1 MKLSYI
7 RTSRAIIQK
16 ERDIRQERIAQLSRE
31 FEQVLDQM
39 QQAHEE
45 AVAVNKQNERLMKL
59 ITEYISD
66 RQENLYKFLS
76 SASTNDLSLP
86 SSPRAV
92 ELSLSREPEENS
104 ELGSA
109 PRKNPKKSRR
119 VDKSSQRLSD
129 CNAKNSDVARPKKLP
144 GTENSTPF
152 QISPARSDSSS
163 DSSSSSRSA
172 SATPRF
178 GLKSSEA
185 IGRKSPQL
193 VPRLDLSQ
201 TIANP
206 GAEPETGAGIKIKKL
221 ANVSH
226 EFQQKPAQSH
236 IDLENPSRR
245 TSRRTDSA
253 RLISMTDADDH
264 LGNSADSARTLLL
277 RIKRRAREGSCS
289 AEVGGLVNEVGTSGT
304 NIVKESTEVEMAEGA
319 PVIEELL
326 RQPPIQEMLESVII
340 QNGSESISAAFNCK
354 DGARGTAV
362 PELRRSVISPI
373 AKIDP
378 GPDMVIPCTNDPVSA
393 AEVYMTKQEKVDQEK
408 SVDLNLGERRTQLLL
423 WSTGDKLLTLQTLNN
438 TMFLWEDHPIECRH
452 TSPYS
457 QENLD
462 LILSSLDSA
471 KESQRRLFDYLD
483 KMQGIPRRAICCS
496 AVRELVRAYPP
507 ERLVPTSFINEHFVQ
522 QGVLNESYSS
532 PRNTTLM
539 SAQDSE
545 SAEFWQAL
553 VHHVSSV
560 ADHKMAAAEQ
570 SAKEFAEVL
579 VHDMRCTSIVGDI
592 HLARFELQ
600 TFLKGCFK
608 LEPATRHLTPQGAVP
623 IASMSDQDTFE
634 ELLPISDTARTLE
647 SSAPSLNAETI
658 SFQSQ
663 VRDITV
669 TSENVAPGNNSPFP
683 LVVSRHPK
691 KYSQSILNSL
701 KFWKRKPQQS
711 PAIDID
717 YLTMLN
723 INRSMNDSERA
734 KKRYSPTKYAF
745 HLQT

>member
-1 MKLSYI
+1 MAAITAGMVTARPDPALEVRSEEWAEDASTLAASEVVSRDFENQLIIGFSKLTDASDFVACSTEFQMKLSYI

-66 RQENLYKFLS
+66 RQL
-76 SASTNDLSLP
+76 
-86 SSPRAV
+86 RACWD
-92 ELSLSREPEENS
+92 REPEENS

-608 LEPATRHLTPQGAVP
+608 LEPATRHLTPQGEYSCP
-623 IASMSDQDTFE
+623 ASSHIE
-634 ELLPISDTARTLE
+634 
-647 SSAPSLNAETI
+647 
-658 SFQSQ
+658 
-663 VRDITV
+663 
-669 TSENVAPGNNSPFP
+669 
-683 LVVSRHPK
+683 
-691 KYSQSILNSL
+691 
-701 KFWKRKPQQS
+701 
-711 PAIDID
+711 
-717 YLTMLN
+717 
-723 INRSMNDSERA
+723 SERTSI
-734 KKRYSPTKYAF
+734 RFS
-745 HLQT
+745 Q